1 MKVCDAEA
9 SGAYIQQAR
18 EAARVA
24 GLAVPSHAEKW
35 DGVPKR
41 VWRTRLVRVR
51 ECGDGW
57 RRMHTVKMQ
66 VQHNVRAGARAGVD
80 TRRRNNGYFLA

>member
-35 DGVPKR
+35 DSVPKR
-41 VWRTRLVRVR
+41 VRRTRLVRVR

-57 RRMHTVKMQ
+57 RRVHSE
-66 VQHNVRAGARAGVD
+66 NAGATQRA
-80 TRRRNNGYFLA
+80 RRRSCRGRYSAP